1 MTTALYD
8 TTLRDGSQGE
18 GINFSLMDKL
28 NIAAR
33 LDEFGVHYIEG
44 GWPGSNQK
52 DIAFF
57 EEAKKRQWS
66 HAKIT
71 AFGSTRRPHTQA
83 KEDPQIQLLLEAET
97 PVITFFGKSWIL
109 HVEEVLR
116 TTPEE
121 NLEMIHDTVSFLKSE
136 GREVIYDAEHFF
148 DGYATDPD
156 YATQTVQA
164 AAAAGADFV
173 TLCDTNGGRLPTEI
187 KEVTGKMIK
196 AVSTRVGIHTHN
208 DCGLGVAN
216 AIAAVEAGASQV
228 QGTINGF
235 GERTGNCNLTSVI
248 PILQLKLNQQVLPDN
263 HLQQLT
269 ALSRYVDEIANL
281 NHDIRAPFVGQTS
294 FAHKGGMHVNAI
306 NKSAVSYNHIE
317 PEKVGNHQR
326 ILVGELS
333 GRTNVM
339 MKARELGLQLD
350 EKAESTRAILE
361 QIKDKESQ
369 GYEFEA
375 ADATFQLMVQRHLQP
390 LRQWFKLEEYHVSM
404 RRNSVHGFTNCEATI
419 KIHVDGD
426 LIHMVANGDGP
437 VNALD
442 NSLRRALKE
451 KYPEV
456 TDLQLIDYK
465 VRIIDSKAG
474 TAAKIRVFIESSDG
488 EKSWGTVGVSDNVI
502 EASWLAL
509 VDSIEFYLMKKR
521 GSQEASA

>member
-1 MTTALYD
+1 MTTTLYD

-28 NIAAR
+28 NIATR
-33 LDEFGVHYIEG
+33 LDEFGVDYIEG

-57 EEAKKRQWS
+57 DEAKKRQWS
-66 HAKIT
+66 RAKIT
-71 AFGSTRRPHTQA
+71 AFGSTRRPNTA
-83 KEDPQIQLLLEAET
+83 TKDDPQIQLLLKAET
-97 PVITFFGKSWIL
+97 PVITFFGKSWTL

-116 TTPEE
+116 TSPEE
-121 NLEMIHDTVSFLKSE
+121 NLQMIHDTVAFLKAE

-148 DGYATDPD
+148 DGYCADPD
-156 YATQTVQA
+156 YALKTVRA
-164 AAAAGADFV
+164 AADAGADYV
-173 TLCDTNGGRLPTEI
+173 VLCDTNGGRLPA
-187 KEVTGKMIK
+187 EVGNITDKVINTV
-196 AVSTRVGIHTHN
+196 ATRVGIHSHN

-216 AIAAVEAGASQV
+216 AVAALEAGASQV

-248 PILQLKLNQQVLPDN
+248 PILELKLRQSILPEG
-263 HLQQLT
+263 HLGQLT
-269 ALSRYVDEIANL
+269 TLSRYVDEVANL
-281 NHDIRAPFVGQTS
+281 NHDIRAPFVGQAS
-294 FAHKGGMHVNAI
+294 FAHKGGMHVNAV
-306 NKSAVSYNHIE
+306 NKSAISYNHIE
-317 PEKVGNHQR
+317 PEQVGNHQR

-339 MKARELGLQLD
+339 MKARELGLELD
-350 EKAESTRAILE
+350 EKAESTRAILD
-361 QIKDKESQ
+361 QMKEKEAQ

-375 ADATFQLMVQRHLQP
+375 ADASFQLLVQRQIQTFKP
-390 LRQWFKLEEYHVSM
+390 WFELEEYHVSM
-404 RRNSVHGFTNCEATI
+404 RKNSVHGFTNCEATI
-419 KIHVDGD
+419 KIRVDGD
-426 LIHMVANGDGP
+426 LIHTVANGDGP

-442 NSLRRALKE
+442 SSLRRALKE

-456 TDLQLIDYK
+456 TELQLTDYK

-488 EKSWGTVGVSDNVI
+488 DKSWGTVGVSDNII

-509 VDSIEFYLMKKR
+509 VDSIEFYLMGKR
-521 GSQEASA
+521 GG

>member
-1 MTTALYD
+1 
-8 TTLRDGSQGE
+8 
-18 GINFSLMDKL
+18 
-28 NIAAR
+28 
-33 LDEFGVHYIEG
+33 
-44 GWPGSNQK
+44 
-52 DIAFF
+52 
-57 EEAKKRQWS
+57 
-66 HAKIT
+66 
-71 AFGSTRRPHTQA
+71 
-83 KEDPQIQLLLEAET
+83 
-97 PVITFFGKSWIL
+97 
-109 HVEEVLR
+109 
-116 TTPEE
+116 
-121 NLEMIHDTVSFLKSE
+121 
-136 GREVIYDAEHFF
+136 
-148 DGYATDPD
+148 
-156 YATQTVQA
+156 
-164 AAAAGADFV
+164 
-173 TLCDTNGGRLPTEI
+173 
-187 KEVTGKMIK
+187 
-196 AVSTRVGIHTHN
+196 
-208 DCGLGVAN
+208 
-216 AIAAVEAGASQV
+216 
-228 QGTINGF
+228 
-235 GERTGNCNLTSVI
+235 
-248 PILQLKLNQQVLPDN
+248 
-263 HLQQLT
+263 
-269 ALSRYVDEIANL
+269 
-281 NHDIRAPFVGQTS
+281 
-294 FAHKGGMHVNAI
+294 
-306 NKSAVSYNHIE
+306 
-317 PEKVGNHQR
+317 
-326 ILVGELS
+326 
-333 GRTNVM
+333 M

-521 GSQEASA
+521 GSQESVA